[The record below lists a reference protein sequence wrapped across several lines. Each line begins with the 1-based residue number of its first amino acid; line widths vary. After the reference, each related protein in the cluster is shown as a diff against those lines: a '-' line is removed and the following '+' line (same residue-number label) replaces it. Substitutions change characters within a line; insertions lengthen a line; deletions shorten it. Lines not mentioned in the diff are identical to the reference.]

1 MRVKGWTNALRPPQ
15 FPKAMKHLVIGCL
28 MLGLVAA
35 GCQKAEQQPPS
46 TAAFPPLSSY
56 DEQARALL
64 AQMTLEEKI
73 GQMIQAEQAFLQDPY
88 DIQTYHLGSILSGGN
103 SDPADG
109 NSLEAWTEVYDSL
122 QAIALRTRLGIPLL
136 YGIDAVHGHS
146 NVEGAVVFP
155 HHIGLGAT
163 RDPDL
168 VERVYRI
175 TAIEMRAT
183 GIHWNFAPCIAVARD
198 ERWGR
203 TYESFSEDPELVAT
217 LGAAAVRGL
226 QNGGLNNPLAVLA
239 SAKHFAGDGGTA
251 FGTGGPQ
258 GALLDQGDVRL
269 DEATFRRIHVR
280 PYIDAIQAG
289 VGSIMVSYNS
299 WNGVKMTGHKYMLT
313 DVLKGEL
320 GFEGI
325 VISDYNAI
333 DQVHPDYKTAIE
345 ISINAGID
353 MAMVPTRYREFFQLL
368 KELVE
373 EGRVPMERIDDAVLR
388 ILRVKFAMGLMDGP
402 EHVFADRSLW
412 AKFGSAEHRAVAR
425 EAVRKSLVLLKNEN
439 QTLPLAKDLGRIHV
453 AGLHADNLGYQ
464 AGGWTIDWQGGS
476 GDITEGTTI
485 LEAIRKAVAP
495 GTEVTYSEDGSGA
508 AGADVAIAVI
518 GERPYA
524 EFLGDRSDLS
534 LDPDDV
540 AVVRRLKEAGVPVVV
555 ILISGRPMIINDV
568 LEMADAFIAAWLPG
582 SEGDGVAD
590 VLFGDYAPT
599 GKLPFS
605 WPRSMDQIPI
615 NVGDEDYDPLFPFG
629 YGLTY

>member
-1 MRVKGWTNALRPPQ
+1 
-15 FPKAMKHLVIGCL
+15 MKRLVIGCL

-35 GCQKAEQQPPS
+35 GCRQVDQQ
-46 TAAFPPLSSY
+46 TDAAAAFPPLSRY

-64 AQMTLEEKI
+64 EQMTLEEKI

-88 DIQTYHLGSILSGGN
+88 DIQTYYLGSILSGGN
-103 SDPADG
+103 SDPAAG

-146 NVEGAVVFP
+146 NVEGAVIFP

-217 LGAAAVRGL
+217 LGAAAIRGL
-226 QNGGLNNPLAVLA
+226 QNGGLQHPLAVLA
-239 SAKHFAGDGGTA
+239 TAKHFAGDGGTA

-258 GALLDQGDVRL
+258 GALLDQGDVQL
-269 DEATFRRIHVR
+269 DETTFRRIHIR
-280 PYIDAIQAG
+280 PYLDAIQAG
-289 VGSIMVSYNS
+289 VGAIMVSYSS

-313 DVLKGEL
+313 EVLKKEL

-345 ISINAGID
+345 IAINAGID

-368 KELVE
+368 KSLVE
-373 EGRVPMERIDDAVLR
+373 EGRVPVERIDDAVLR
-388 ILRVKFAMGLMDGP
+388 ILRVKFALGLMDGASR
-402 EHVFADRSLW
+402 VFADRRLW
-412 AKFGSAEHRAVAR
+412 AKFGAAEHRAVAR

-439 QTLPLAKDLGRIHV
+439 RTLPLAKDLSRIHV

-464 AGGWTIDWQGGS
+464 MGGWTIDWQGGS

-485 LEAIRKAVAP
+485 LEAIRKAVSSR
-495 GTEVTYSEDGSGA
+495 TTVTYSEDGSGA

-518 GERPYA
+518 GEQPYA

-534 LDPDDV
+534 LDSDDV

-555 ILISGRPMIINDV
+555 ILISGRPMIINEV

-590 VLFGDYAPT
+590 VIFGDYAPT
-599 GKLPFS
+599 GKLPFT
-605 WPRSMDQIPI
+605 WPRSMEQIPL
-615 NVGDEDYDPLFPFG
+615 NVGDEPYAPLFPYG

>member
-1 MRVKGWTNALRPPQ
+1 
-15 FPKAMKHLVIGCL
+15 
-28 MLGLVAA
+28 MLGLLVASCKQVA
-35 GCQKAEQQPPS
+35 QRAA
-46 TAAFPPLSSY
+46 TADGFPPLSSY
-56 DEQARALL
+56 DRQARVLL
-64 AQMTLEEKI
+64 EQMTVEEKI

-88 DIQTYHLGSILSGGN
+88 DIQTYALGSILSGGN

-109 NSLEAWTEVYDSL
+109 NSLAAWTEVYDSL

-136 YGIDAVHGHS
+136 YGIDAVHGHA

-163 RDPDL
+163 RDPNL
-168 VERVYRI
+168 VEQVYRV

-203 TYESFSEDPELVAT
+203 TYESFAEDPELVAT

-239 SAKHFAGDGGTA
+239 TAKHFAGDGGTA
-251 FGTGGPQ
+251 FGTGGPP

-269 DEATFRRIHVR
+269 DEATFRRLHIR

-289 VGSIMVSYNS
+289 VGAIMVSYNS
-299 WNGVKMTGHKYMLT
+299 WNGIKMTGYKYMLT
-313 DVLKGEL
+313 EVLKGEL

-368 KELVE
+368 KELVQ

-402 EHVFADRSLW
+402 EHVFADRNLW
-412 AKFGSAEHRAVAR
+412 EKFGAEEHRAVAR
-425 EAVRKSLVLLKNEN
+425 QAVRKSLVLLKNEN
-439 QTLPLAKDLGRIHV
+439 QTLPLAKTLSRIHV

-476 GDITEGTTI
+476 GNITHGTTI
-485 LEAIRKAVAP
+485 LKAIQEAVAP
-495 GTEVTYSEDGSGA
+495 GTEVTYSEDGAGASGA
-508 AGADVAIAVI
+508 EVAIAVI

-555 ILISGRPMIINDV
+555 ILIAGRPMIINDIFA
-568 LEMADAFIAAWLPG
+568 MADAFVVAWLPG
-582 SEGDGVAD
+582 SEGQGVAD
-590 VLFGDYAPT
+590 VIFGDYAPT

-605 WPRSMDQIPI
+605 WPRSMNQIPI
-615 NVGDEDYDPLFPFG
+615 NVGDETYDPLFPYG

>member
-1 MRVKGWTNALRPPQ
+1 MMRLH
-15 FPKAMKHLVIGCL
+15 FLSYL
-28 MLGLVAA
+28 MLILLAA
-35 GCQKAEQQPPS
+35 ACRQATPPAS
-46 TAAFPPLSSY
+46 DTTFAPLSHY
-56 DEQARALL
+56 DTQARALL

-73 GQMIQAEQAFLQDPY
+73 GQMIQAEQAFLQEPA
-88 DIQTYHLGSILSGGN
+88 DIQTYYLGSILSGGN
-103 SDPADG
+103 SDPAAG
-109 NSLEAWTEVYDSL
+109 NSLQAWTEVYDSL

-146 NVEGAVVFP
+146 NVEGAVIFP
-155 HHIGLGAT
+155 HNIGLGCT
-163 RDPDL
+163 RDPKL
-168 VERVYRI
+168 VEEVHRI

-203 TYESFSEDPELVAT
+203 TYESFSENPELVAE

-226 QNGGLNNPLAVLA
+226 QHGGLRNPLAVLA
-239 SAKHFAGDGGTA
+239 TAKHFAGDGGTT

-258 GALLDQGDVRL
+258 GALLDQGDTRL
-269 DEATFRRIHVR
+269 DEATFRQLHVR
-280 PYIDAIQAG
+280 PYLDAIRAG
-289 VGSIMVSYNS
+289 VGAIMVSYNS
-299 WNGVKMTGHKYMLT
+299 WNGVKMTGHRYMLT
-313 DVLKGEL
+313 EVLKNEL

-345 ISINAGID
+345 LSINAGID
-353 MAMVPTRYREFFQLL
+353 MAMVPTRYREFFRLL

-388 ILRVKFAMGLMDGP
+388 ILRVKYAMGLMDG
-402 EHVFADRSLW
+402 ERAVFADRSLW
-412 AKFGSAEHRAVAR
+412 AQFGSAEHRALAR

-439 QTLPLAKDLGRIHV
+439 RTLPLAKNLPRIHV

-464 AGGWTIDWQGGS
+464 CGGWTIDWQGGS
-476 GDITEGTTI
+476 GRITEGTTI

-495 GTEVTYSEDGSGA
+495 GTQVTYTEDGSGA
-508 AGADVAIAVI
+508 QGASVAIAVI

-540 AVVRRLKEAGVPVVV
+540 AVVRRLKAAGVPVVV
-555 ILISGRPMIINDV
+555 VLISGRPMIINDV
-568 LEMADAFIAAWLPG
+568 LELADAFVAAWLPG
-582 SEGDGVAD
+582 TEGDGVAD

-599 GKLPFS
+599 GKLSFS
-605 WPRSMDQIPI
+605 WPRSMHQIPI
-615 NVGDEDYDPLFPFG
+615 NVGDEPYEPLFPYS

>member
-1 MRVKGWTNALRPPQ
+1 
-15 FPKAMKHLVIGCL
+15 MKHLVIGCL

-35 GCQKAEQQPPS
+35 SCQKAESPL
-46 TAAFPPLSSY
+46 TAAFPLLSSY

-88 DIQTYHLGSILSGGN
+88 DIQTYYLGSILSGGN
-103 SDPADG
+103 SDPTDG

-168 VERVYRI
+168 VERVYRT

-183 GIHWNFAPCIAVARD
+183 GIHWNFAPCIAVAQD
-198 ERWGR
+198 IRWGR
-203 TYESFSEDPELVAT
+203 TYESFSEDPALVAT

-226 QNGGLNNPLAVLA
+226 QHGGLNNPLAVLA
-239 SAKHFAGDGGTA
+239 TTKHFAGDGGTV

-289 VGSIMVSYNS
+289 VGAIMVSYSS

-368 KELVE
+368 KALVE
-373 EGRVPMERIDDAVLR
+373 EGRVPMARIDDAVLR
-388 ILRVKFAMGLMDGP
+388 ILRVKFAMGLMEGP
-402 EHVFADRSLW
+402 ERVFADRSLW

-439 QTLPLAKDLGRIHV
+439 QTLPLARDLGRIHV
-453 AGLHADNLGYQ
+453 AGWHADNLGYQ
-464 AGGWTIDWQGGS
+464 MGGWTIDWQGGS

-534 LDPDDV
+534 LDPNDV
-540 AVVRRLKEAGVPVVV
+540 AVVQRLKEAGVPVVV
-555 ILISGRPMIINDV
+555 ILISGRPMIINNV
-568 LEMADAFIAAWLPG
+568 LEIADAFIAAWFPG

-615 NVGDEDYDPLFPFG
+615 NVGDNPLFPYG

>member
-1 MRVKGWTNALRPPQ
+1 
-15 FPKAMKHLVIGCL
+15 MKHLVIGCL

-155 HHIGLGAT
+155 HHIALGAT

-168 VERVYRI
+168 VEQVYRI

-183 GIHWNFAPCIAVARD
+183 GIHWDFAPCIAVARD
-198 ERWGR
+198 IRWGR
-203 TYESFSEDPELVAT
+203 TYESFAEDPELVAT

-239 SAKHFAGDGGTA
+239 TAKHFAGDGGTA

-289 VGSIMVSYNS
+289 VGSIMVSYSS

-388 ILRVKFAMGLMDGP
+388 ILRVKFAMG
-402 EHVFADRSLW
+402 
-412 AKFGSAEHRAVAR
+412 
-425 EAVRKSLVLLKNEN
+425 
-439 QTLPLAKDLGRIHV
+439 
-453 AGLHADNLGYQ
+453 
-464 AGGWTIDWQGGS
+464 
-476 GDITEGTTI
+476 
-485 LEAIRKAVAP
+485 
-495 GTEVTYSEDGSGA
+495 
-508 AGADVAIAVI
+508 
-518 GERPYA
+518 
-524 EFLGDRSDLS
+524 
-534 LDPDDV
+534 
-540 AVVRRLKEAGVPVVV
+540 
-555 ILISGRPMIINDV
+555 
-568 LEMADAFIAAWLPG
+568 
-582 SEGDGVAD
+582 
-590 VLFGDYAPT
+590 
-599 GKLPFS
+599 
-605 WPRSMDQIPI
+605 
-615 NVGDEDYDPLFPFG
+615 
-629 YGLTY
+629 

>member
-1 MRVKGWTNALRPPQ
+1 MMRL
-15 FPKAMKHLVIGCL
+15 IGCL
-28 MLGLVAA
+28 MLGLLVVGCRQAA
-35 GCQKAEQQPPS
+35 PPPS
-46 TAAFPPLSSY
+46 DTAFPPLSQY
-56 DEQARALL
+56 DTQARALL

-73 GQMIQAEQAFLQDPY
+73 GQMIQAEQAFLQDPS
-88 DIQTYHLGSILSGGN
+88 DIQTYFLGSILSGGN
-103 SDPADG
+103 SDPAAG
-109 NSLEAWTEVYDSL
+109 NSLQAWTAVYDSL

-146 NVEGAVVFP
+146 NVEGAVIFP
-155 HHIGLGAT
+155 HNIGLGCT
-163 RDPDL
+163 RDPKL
-168 VERVYRI
+168 VEEVHRI

-183 GIHWNFAPCIAVARD
+183 GIHWNFAPCVAVARD

-203 TYESFSEDPELVAT
+203 TYESFSENPELVAE

-226 QNGGLNNPLAVLA
+226 QHGGLRNPLAVLA
-239 SAKHFAGDGGTA
+239 TAKHFAGDGGTT
-251 FGTGGPQ
+251 FGTGGPP
-258 GALLDQGDVRL
+258 GALLDQGDTRL
-269 DEATFRRIHVR
+269 DEATFRQLHVR
-280 PYIDAIQAG
+280 PYIDAVRAG
-289 VGSIMVSYNS
+289 AGSIMVSYSS

-313 DVLKGEL
+313 DVLKNEL

-325 VISDYNAI
+325 VLSDYNAI

-345 ISINAGID
+345 LSINAGID
-353 MAMVPTRYREFFQLL
+353 MAMVPTRYREFFRLL

-373 EGRVPMERIDDAVLR
+373 EGRVPMRRIDDAVLR
-388 ILRVKFAMGLMDGP
+388 ILRVKYAMGLMEG
-402 EHVFADRSLW
+402 ERAVFADRSLW

-439 QTLPLAKDLGRIHV
+439 HTLPLAKNVARIHV

-464 AGGWTIDWQGGS
+464 CGGWTIDWQGGS
-476 GDITEGTTI
+476 GRITEGTTI

-495 GTEVTYSEDGSGA
+495 GTQVTYTEDGSGA
-508 AGADVAIAVI
+508 QGASVAIAVI

-540 AVVRRLKEAGVPVVV
+540 AVVRRLKAAGVPVVV
-555 ILISGRPMIINDV
+555 VLISGRPMIINEV
-568 LEMADAFIAAWLPG
+568 LELADAFVAAWLPG
-582 SEGDGVAD
+582 TEGDGVAD

-599 GKLPFS
+599 GKLSFT
-605 WPRSMDQIPI
+605 WPRSMNQIPI
-615 NVGDEDYDPLFPFG
+615 NVGDEPYDPLFPYG